1 MQEMSRLLSYACA
14 ATLCLGLAVI
24 TGCGGGGE
32 SAVPPASGKLTG
44 TITQGSGTSSNVAPI
59 AIPASGGTPVTATV
73 NGVPVTA
80 TVPSSTIATTV
91 PVGAVLSVLNAG
103 SVITAGDYG
112 VLSTVGIGGDLA
124 SSLASLATKTSGIT
138 LSNLGALIQ
147 HLGIPIDPGPGGT
160 RVVLSLPQGN
170 VKTRDLTIGTQVLDG
185 KTYIKGGNVISHVP
199 LSITGTIP
207 NNGENAAGSQETCI
221 WGAGNTGRLATL
233 DVVYGNGF
241 SLHQSRNIDAN
252 NTAVFRDLT
261 VDTSNVPAG
270 GVESVTLTVGPQTF

>member
-59 AIPASGGTPVTATV
+59 AIPASGGTPVTVTV
-73 NGVPVTA
+73 GGVPVTV
-80 TVPSSTIATTV
+80 TIPSSTITDTV
-91 PVGAVLSVLNAG
+91 PVGAVIAVLNSGGVLA
-103 SVITAGDYG
+103 AGDYG
-112 VLSTVGIGGDLA
+112 AGATIGIGGDLA
-124 SSLASLATKTSGIT
+124 SALASLSAKTSGIT
-138 LSNLGALIQ
+138 LSNLGGLIQ
-147 HLGIPIDPGPGGT
+147 NLGIPIDPGPAGT

-170 VKTRDLTIGTQVLDG
+170 VKTRDLTIGTQVIDG

-207 NNGENAAGSQETCI
+207 NNGENAAGAKETAI
-221 WGAGNTGRLATL
+221 WGAGNAGRSATL

-241 SLHQSRNIDAN
+241 TLHQARVIDAA
-252 NTAVFRDLT
+252 NTVVFQDIT
-261 VDTSNVPAG
+261 TDTSNVPAG
-270 GVESVTLTVGPQTF
+270 GVQSVTLTVGPLP

>member
-14 ATLCLGLAVI
+14 ATLCVGLAVV

-32 SAVPPASGKLTG
+32 GTVSASGKLTG
-44 TITQGSGTSSNVAPI
+44 TTTQATAASSNVAPV

-73 NGVPVTA
+73 NGVPVTV
-80 TVPSSTIATTV
+80 TVPSSTITTTV

-103 SVITAGDYG
+103 SVIAAGDYG
-112 VLSTVGIGGDLA
+112 VLSTVGIGGDLT
-124 SSLASLATKTSGIT
+124 SSLASLNAKNSGIN
-138 LSNLGALIQ
+138 LNNLGALIQ
-147 HLGIPIDPGPGGT
+147 NLGIPIDPGPAGT
-160 RVVLSLPQGN
+160 RVVLTLPQGN
-170 VKTRDLTIGTQVLDG
+170 VKTRDLTIGSQVIDG
-185 KTYIKGGNVISHVP
+185 ATYIKGGKVISHIP
-199 LSITGTIP
+199 LSINGTIP

-270 GVESVTLTVGPQTF
+270 GVESV